1 MELKTPASPPERF
14 LRGRQKQRRPTRRI
28 GKLLLKSAALV
39 FALASLVAALVMT
52 VTVAGRAPEL
62 AVHHVLVEGNEQL
75 SDGEILELLDFSEHA
90 NILMLDLEEVR
101 AKLLLSAWVAEV
113 EVERILPSTL
123 KLVIRERLP
132 VAVAV
137 LDDLYLLASD
147 GTMLDQLSPRYHTE
161 KLILARGLRDGDG
174 LVPERA
180 ALAGRLSAELITD
193 ERLADLVSELDVRD
207 GRDSVRLLLRAPA
220 LTALVDGDTMIARL
234 REVVPL
240 LGGIE
245 RHYAELAVVDLRFKG
260 RAYLR
265 LRAKNTQAAF
275 ASGGA
280 PF

>member
-39 FALASLVAALVMT
+39 FALASLVAVLVMT
-52 VTVAGRAPEL
+52 VTAAGRAPEL

-174 LVPERA
+174 LSPARA

-207 GRDSVRLLLRAPA
+207 GRDSVRLSLRAPA
-220 LTALVDGDTMIARL
+220 LTVLVHGDTMIARL
-234 REVVPL
+234 LEVVPL
-240 LGGIE
+240 LDGIE
-245 RHYAELAVVDLRFKG
+245 RHYAELAVVDLRFEG

-265 LRAKNTQAAF
+265 LREKNTQAAF